1 MRMDIL
7 RSEKGGYSKTAV
19 LTKIDALNAL
29 LMAAADGA
37 DPNVIRPQ
45 LDKVNA
51 ITLTREKGGL
61 FGKQGF
67 SVEDTDDYIA
77 KLEQQLMEK
86 LR

>member
-1 MRMDIL
+1 MRNDIL
-7 RSEKGGYSKTAV
+7 RIEKGGYSKTAV

-29 LMAAADGA
+29 LMAADSA
-37 DPNVIRPQ
+37 DPNMIRPQ

-51 ITLTREKGGL
+51 IKLTREKGGL

-67 SVEDTDDYIA
+67 SVEDTDAYIA
-77 KLEQQLMEK
+77 KLEEQLMEK

>member
-29 LMAAADGA
+29 LIAADSA

-86 LR
+86 MR

>member
-1 MRMDIL
+1 MRNDIL
-7 RSEKGGYSKTAV
+7 RIEKGGYSKTAV

-29 LMAAADGA
+29 LMAADSA

-51 ITLTREKGGL
+51 IKLTREKGGL

-67 SVEDTDDYIA
+67 SVEDTDACIA
-77 KLEQQLMEK
+77 KLEEQLMEK